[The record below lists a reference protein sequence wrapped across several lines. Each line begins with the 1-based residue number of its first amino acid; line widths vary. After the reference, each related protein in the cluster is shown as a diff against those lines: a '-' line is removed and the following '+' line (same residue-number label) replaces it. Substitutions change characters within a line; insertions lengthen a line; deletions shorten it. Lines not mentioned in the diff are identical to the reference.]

1 MKSLRTVFPDIWW
14 KSRKN
19 GETCDEKWGLSSFH
33 CRFLFLIMKKEK
45 IRKEV
50 NYAGSDSY
58 KCDPFRTDRDLG
70 IIADHGSDP
79 GCKFT
84 TDKKR
89 SIKKLTDT
97 LQKADDYFQYILEEE
112 EAEEEEEIPEIRP
125 VERKHEKSTKKA
137 EDAVLLQDVLTEY
150 FS

>member
-1 MKSLRTVFPDIWW
+1 MQEAILTNVIHFAPI
-14 KSRKN
+14 
-19 GETCDEKWGLSSFH
+19 GILA
-33 CRFLFLIMKKEK
+33 LLIMVLILVANLRQTKK
-45 IRKEV
+45 I
-50 NYAGSDSY
+50 N
-58 KCDPFRTDRDLG
+58 
-70 IIADHGSDP
+70 
-79 GCKFT
+79 
-84 TDKKR
+84 
-89 SIKKLTDT
+89 KKLTDT

>member
-33 CRFLFLIMKKEK
+33 CQVSFLIMKKEK

-58 KCDPFRTDRDLG
+58 KCDPFRTDRILALLL
-70 IIADHGSDP
+70 IMVLILVANLL
-79 GCKFT
+79 
-84 TDKKR
+84 TDKKNN
-89 SIKKLTDT
+89 KKLTDT

-125 VERKHEKSTKKA
+125 R
-137 EDAVLLQDVLTEY
+137 
-150 FS
+150 

>member
-1 MKSLRTVFPDIWW
+1 MGLVLFSLQV
-14 KSRKN
+14 S
-19 GETCDEKWGLSSFH
+19 
-33 CRFLFLIMKKEK
+33 FLIMKKEK

-84 TDKKR
+84 TDKKK
-89 SIKKLTDT
+89 SIKN
-97 LQKADDYFQYILEEE
+97 
-112 EAEEEEEIPEIRP
+112 
-125 VERKHEKSTKKA
+125 
-137 EDAVLLQDVLTEY
+137 
-150 FS
+150 